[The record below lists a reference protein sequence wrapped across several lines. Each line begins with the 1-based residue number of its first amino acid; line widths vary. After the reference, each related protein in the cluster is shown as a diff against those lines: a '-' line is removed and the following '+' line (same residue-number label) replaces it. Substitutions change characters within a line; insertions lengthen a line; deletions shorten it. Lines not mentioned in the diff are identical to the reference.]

1 VESGAA
7 RSDCRADEI
16 LTECGHPCPLHS
28 LFTFAF
34 GLFYISAD
42 KDVRAPQFMKFSAS
56 LPKEVLKMSLDSI
69 LSHKFRSGL
78 TILGIVIGIITAI
91 VVASILT
98 GMRQSIV
105 SIVEDYG
112 TNNIY
117 AFHLTTG
124 LSNGNRDE
132 RNRKPLTEADA
143 DALLTQSSA
152 IEDVAMVAPNI
163 GSWGAGF
170 DDNLVY
176 EGKNYRWALTDGV
189 TANYA
194 QIVNL
199 VLKQGRWLSEA
210 DNQQRRNVLVV
221 GVNTVE
227 ALFPGKEDEAVGKV
241 VRMNGT
247 TWEIVGVIEKRKAG
261 FFGEN
266 EEDRKIFLPFRT
278 ARKAA
283 PLRDAILHIIQ
294 AKQGQLNDAV
304 AEVEGI
310 LRQRR
315 EVKYGDPNNFDV
327 KTADNFIA
335 QFDGIIGGVGAAAIA
350 ISMLGLL
357 VGGIGVMN
365 IMLVSVTERTK
376 EIGIRKAIGATKSA
390 IVLQFLLEAMTLTFF
405 GGVIGIVLAVGI
417 SNLIM
422 LLIPSIPATVEFWM
436 IGLSLSVSVGIGL
449 IFGVLPARKAAKL
462 DPIECLRYE

>member
-1 VESGAA
+1 MA
-7 RSDCRADEI
+7 
-16 LTECGHPCPLHS
+16 
-28 LFTFAF
+28 
-34 GLFYISAD
+34 
-42 KDVRAPQFMKFSAS
+42 
-56 LPKEVLKMSLDSI
+56 LDSI
-69 LSHKFRSGL
+69 YTHKFRSFL
-78 TILGIVIGIITAI
+78 TILGIVVGVITAI

-98 GMRQSIV
+98 GMRNSIV

-117 AFHLTTG
+117 AYHLSTG
-124 LSNGNRDE
+124 FGPRSRDE
-132 RNRKPLTEADA
+132 RNRKPLTDDDA
-143 DALLTQSSA
+143 TAILAQSTSVEDLTT
-152 IEDVAMVAPNI
+152 VAPNI
-163 GSWGAGF
+163 GSFNGGF

-189 TANYA
+189 LPNYA
-194 QIVNL
+194 QMSNL
-199 VLKQGRWLSEA
+199 VIRQGRFITDA
-210 DNQQRRNVLVV
+210 DNYQRRNVIVV
-221 GVNTVE
+221 GVNTTE
-227 ALFPGKEDEAVGKV
+227 ALFPGHEDDAVGKV

-247 TWEIVGVIEKRKAG
+247 TWEIIGVIEKRKAG

-266 EEDRKIFLPFRT
+266 EEDRKVLLPYRT

-283 PLRDAILHIIQ
+283 PDREEELLIVQ
-294 AKQGQLNDAV
+294 AKSGQLNDAV

-315 EVKYGDPNNFDV
+315 GVKYGEPNNFDI

-335 QFDGIIGGVGAAAIA
+335 QFDGIIGGVGIAAIA
-350 ISMLGLL
+350 ISCLGLL

-376 EIGIRKAIGATKSA
+376 EIGIRKAIGATKGA

-405 GGVIGIVLAVGI
+405 GGIIGVVVAIGI

-422 LLIPSIPATVEFWM
+422 LLIPSIPAQIPLWAVIAGLGTS
-436 IGLSLSVSVGIGL
+436 IGVGL
-449 IFGVLPARKAAKL
+449 IFGVLPARKASRL

>member
-1 VESGAA
+1 ML
-7 RSDCRADEI
+7 
-16 LTECGHPCPLHS
+16 LTS
-28 LFTFAF
+28 
-34 GLFYISAD
+34 
-42 KDVRAPQFMKFSAS
+42 S
-56 LPKEVLKMSLDSI
+56 LPKEVLKMAIDSI
-69 LSHKFRSGL
+69 MGHKFRSGL
-78 TILGIVIGIITAI
+78 TILGIVIGLITGI
-91 VVASILT
+91 VVFSILT

-105 SIVEDYG
+105 SIIEEYG
-112 TNNIY
+112 SNNIY
-117 AFHLTTG
+117 AFHLSTG
-124 LSNGNRDE
+124 FGPPNRDE
-132 RNRKPLTEADA
+132 RNRKPLTDDDA
-143 DALLTQSSA
+143 NAILAQSTTVQDIA
-152 IEDVAMVAPNI
+152 EVAVNI
-163 GSWGAGF
+163 GSWGSGF

-189 TANYA
+189 TPNYMQVAN
-194 QIVNL
+194 VTL
-199 VLKQGRWLSEA
+199 RQGRWISEA
-210 DNQQRRNVLVV
+210 DNYQRRNVIVV

-227 ALFPGKEDEAVGKV
+227 ALFPNEKDDVVGKV

-247 TWEIVGVIEKRKAG
+247 TWEIIGVIEKRKAG

-266 EEDRKIFLPFRT
+266 EEDRKVFLPFRT

-283 PLRDAILHIIQ
+283 PTRDAVLHIIQ

-304 AEVEGI
+304 LEVEGI

-315 EVKYGDPNNFDV
+315 GVKYGEPNNFDI

-335 QFDGIIGGVGAAAIA
+335 QFDGILGGVGAAAIA

-405 GGVIGIVLAVGI
+405 GGLVGVVLAVGI
-417 SNLIM
+417 SKLIM
-422 LLIPSIPATVEFWM
+422 LIVPSLPAIIELKAIIF
-436 IGLSLSVSVGIGL
+436 SLVISVGIGL
-449 IFGVLPARKAAKL
+449 VFGVFPAWKAAKL

>member
-1 VESGAA
+1 MG
-7 RSDCRADEI
+7 
-16 LTECGHPCPLHS
+16 
-28 LFTFAF
+28 
-34 GLFYISAD
+34 
-42 KDVRAPQFMKFSAS
+42 
-56 LPKEVLKMSLDSI
+56 
-69 LSHKFRSGL
+69 HKFRSGL
-78 TILGIVIGIITAI
+78 TILGIVIGLITGI
-91 VVASILT
+91 VVFSILT

-105 SIVEDYG
+105 SIIEEYG
-112 TNNIY
+112 SNNIY
-117 AFHLTTG
+117 AFHLSTG
-124 LSNGNRDE
+124 FGPPNRDE
-132 RNRKPLTEADA
+132 RNRKPLTDDDA
-143 DALLTQSSA
+143 NAILAQSTTVQDIA
-152 IEDVAMVAPNI
+152 EVAVNI
-163 GSWGAGF
+163 GSWGSGF

-189 TANYA
+189 TPNYMQVAN
-194 QIVNL
+194 VTL
-199 VLKQGRWLSEA
+199 RQGRWISEA
-210 DNQQRRNVLVV
+210 DNYQRRNVIVV

-227 ALFPGKEDEAVGKV
+227 ALFPNEKDDVVGKV

-247 TWEIVGVIEKRKAG
+247 TWEIIGVIEKRKAG

-266 EEDRKIFLPFRT
+266 EEDRKVFLPFRT

-283 PLRDAILHIIQ
+283 PTRDAVLHIIQ

-304 AEVEGI
+304 LEVEGI

-315 EVKYGDPNNFDV
+315 GVKYGEPNNFDI

-335 QFDGIIGGVGAAAIA
+335 QFDGILGGVGAAAIA

-405 GGVIGIVLAVGI
+405 GGLVGVVLAVGI
-417 SNLIM
+417 SKLIM
-422 LLIPSIPATVEFWM
+422 LIVPSLPAIIELKAIIF
-436 IGLSLSVSVGIGL
+436 SLVISVGIGL
-449 IFGVLPARKAAKL
+449 VFGVFPAWKAAKL